1 MIIMLL
7 IATLYRQFASYL
19 VLCHIIYCN
28 VPDKLDGVGI
38 MIPPDR

>member
-1 MIIMLL
+1 MLL
-7 IATLYRQFASYL
+7 IATIYWQFAFYL

-28 VPDKLDGVGI
+28 VPDKRDGVGI